1 MLSNHLN
8 KECWPHF
15 LSLPSSVCVY
25 TPKDSLFMFPG
36 LCTSLR
42 FTCVIYLFFFF
53 SSSSFFFFCKSFTA
67 HLHDPLHFVC
77 FSKRC
82 DGRSKQDAGQ
92 LKWFTQEILMHLL
105 RWDKAALLHFKHLHV
120 AGVAMSCCTAC
131 LYSWAIHLASGSP
144 AHLYQLWK
152 RRWKCKLTK

>member
-1 MLSNHLN
+1 
-8 KECWPHF
+8 
-15 LSLPSSVCVY
+15 
-25 TPKDSLFMFPG
+25 MFPG

-53 SSSSFFFFCKSFTA
+53 SSSSFFFFCKSFAA
-67 HLHDPLHFVC
+67 HLHDPLHFVS

-105 RWDKAALLHFKHLHV
+105 R
-120 AGVAMSCCTAC
+120 
-131 LYSWAIHLASGSP
+131 
-144 AHLYQLWK
+144 
-152 RRWKCKLTK
+152 

>member
-53 SSSSFFFFCKSFTA
+53 SSSSFFFLQVLRCAFTW
-67 HLHDPLHFVC
+67 PLVC

-82 DGRSKQDAGQ
+82 DGRSKQDADQ

>member
-53 SSSSFFFFCKSFTA
+53 FLFFFCKSFAA

-82 DGRSKQDAGQ
+82 DGRSK
-92 LKWFTQEILMHLL
+92 QEILMHLL